1 MLRLDC
7 LINSDVSDEHFRG
20 LVNLTGSSRLKYNA
34 SCRFVT
40 IDITASQRGPL
51 NALSLLLEAT
61 PLAR

>member
-7 LINSDVSDEHFRG
+7 LINCDMSHTHFRG
-20 LVNLTGSSRLKYNA
+20 LVNLTGLSRLKYNA

-40 IDITASQRGPL
+40 IAFTAAQRGPL
-51 NALSLLLEAT
+51 NALSLSVEPT